1 MKINTNFLKILTSLI
16 FSNQIHINFFE
27 KKFTLSIFFLF
38 FGFICGNL
46 FGTFLNFFR
55 NVIYWDGM
63 IILII
68 ILVIEF
74 IHFLNYTHKN
84 KLKIFKT
91 LLYFKKLTINIK
103 KIFFLQILNFYKL
116 GLLLGFF
123 TDAFKVGS

>member
-1 MKINTNFLKILTSLI
+1 MKINTNFLQILTYLI
-16 FSNQIHINFFE
+16 ASNRFHINFFE

-55 NVIYWDGM
+55 NFIYWDGI
-63 IILII
+63 IILIT

-74 IHFLNYTHKN
+74 IHFFNYTN
-84 KLKIFKT
+84 QNNNKIFKM
-91 LLYFKKLTINIK
+91 LVYLKKLNINK
-103 KIFFLQILNFYKL
+103 KNIFFIQILNFYKL

>member
-1 MKINTNFLKILTSLI
+1 MKINTNFLQILTYLI
-16 FSNQIHINFFE
+16 SSNRFYINFFE

-55 NVIYWDGM
+55 NFIYWDGI
-63 IILII
+63 IILIT
-68 ILVIEF
+68 ILFIEF
-74 IHFLNYTHKN
+74 IHFFNYTN
-84 KLKIFKT
+84 QNNNKIFKI
-91 LLYFKKLTINIK
+91 LVYLKKLNINIK
-103 KIFFLQILNFYKL
+103 NIFFVQILNFYKL

>member
-16 FSNQIHINFFE
+16 SFNQIHINFFE

-38 FGFICGNL
+38 LGFICGNL

-55 NVIYWDGM
+55 TIIYWDGI

-74 IHFLNYTHKN
+74 IHFLNYANKD

-91 LLYFKKLTINIK
+91 LVYFKKLTIDIK

>member
-1 MKINTNFLKILTSLI
+1 MKINTNFLQILTYLI
-16 FSNQIHINFFE
+16 ASNRFHINFFS

-55 NVIYWDGM
+55 NFIYWDGI
-63 IILII
+63 IILIT

-74 IHFLNYTHKN
+74 IHFFNYTN
-84 KLKIFKT
+84 QNNNKIFKM
-91 LLYFKKLTINIK
+91 LVYLKKLNINK
-103 KIFFLQILNFYKL
+103 KNIFFIQILNFYKL